1 VREELA
7 RAIADGFTAEEV
19 ESAKRGLLEA
29 RRLARAQDSA
39 LAARLGMYLFVERTF
54 AWDVDFERRIAA
66 LTPQEVQDALRRNID
81 PAKLA
86 VSKAG
91 DFK

>member
-1 VREELA
+1 
-7 RAIADGFTAEEV
+7 
-19 ESAKRGLLEA
+19 
-29 RRLARAQDSA
+29 
-39 LAARLGMYLFVERTF
+39 LFLDRTF

-66 LTPQEVQDALRRNID
+66 LTPAGIQAALKRHIN